1 MQEFD
6 GFDWSNATADEQ
18 LAMARTGSDQELRGL
33 ARNYDWGLH
42 PEKVLGWV
50 MAQKCID
57 LGTALTAFLNG
68 GPERF
73 NYLPKR
79 QVPEQHRGAARV
91 LDNICL
97 RVNSGFYLVYP
108 KLDVCSRTRI
118 ANWVA
123 FQKADRQE
131 GRSGRWILDE
141 TILENLLQDTLR
153 LDRSALPPETPPPS
167 FLREVFAPVLELVAR
182 PRRDSDQV
190 PR

>member
-1 MQEFD
+1 M
-6 GFDWSNATADEQ
+6 
-18 LAMARTGSDQELRGL
+18 
-33 ARNYDWGLH
+33 
-42 PEKVLGWV
+42 
-50 MAQKCID
+50 
-57 LGTALTAFLNG
+57 
-68 GPERF
+68 
-73 NYLPKR
+73 
-79 QVPEQHRGAARV
+79 PEQHRGAARV

>member
-73 NYLPKR
+73 N
-79 QVPEQHRGAARV
+79 
-91 LDNICL
+91 
-97 RVNSGFYLVYP
+97 
-108 KLDVCSRTRI
+108 
-118 ANWVA
+118 
-123 FQKADRQE
+123 
-131 GRSGRWILDE
+131 
-141 TILENLLQDTLR
+141 
-153 LDRSALPPETPPPS
+153 
-167 FLREVFAPVLELVAR
+167 
-182 PRRDSDQV
+182 
-190 PR
+190 